1 MTVVSN
7 TSPISNLAAIG
18 QLNLLQ
24 QLYRTILIPVAV
36 YEELMDERAGETVI
50 AAVRAS
56 TWIEVRSVKN
66 QELVNQLR
74 NRVNLGEAEAI
85 ALAIEA
91 NATRLLIDERLGRQA
106 ALDLGLQI
114 IGVLGILLLAKR
126 QGLITAVKPIV
137 NDLVIQASFR
147 ISSQL
152 LADILNAANEIED
165 S

>member
-7 TSPISNLAAIG
+7 TSPISNLAAVR

-24 QLYRTILIPVAV
+24 QIYRTILIPVAV

-50 AAVRAS
+50 AAVRAA

-66 QELVNQLR
+66 QELVNRLR
-74 NRVNLGEAEAI
+74 NRVNVGEAEAI

-106 ALDLGLQI
+106 ASDLELRV
-114 IGVLGILLLAKR
+114 IGVLGILLIAKR
-126 QGLITAVKPIV
+126 QEFIIAVKPIME
-137 NDLVIQASFR
+137 DLIFQAGFR

-152 LADILNAANEIED
+152 FADILNSADEIED

>member
-7 TSPISNLAAIG
+7 TSPISNLAAVG

-24 QLYRTILIPVAV
+24 QIYRTLLIPIAV

-50 AAVRAS
+50 ATVRAA

-66 QELVNQLR
+66 QELVNRLR
-74 NRVNLGEAEAI
+74 NRVNVGEAEAI
-85 ALAIEA
+85 ALAIEV

-106 ALDLGLQI
+106 ASDLGLRI
-114 IGVLGILLLAKR
+114 IGVLGILLSAKR
-126 QGLITAVKPIV
+126 QELITAVKPIV

-152 LADILNAANEIED
+152 LADILNAADEIND